1 MEGCKHGYKQFFPAV
16 SSRGKVEESRNSGS
30 GHSAAMGTKQW
41 QYILPLWALIPAP
54 VMACHGCAP
63 LTFLQEVWPMALLGL
78 SPPLLLQGQA
88 QLLLPLSLLLCHV
101 LLLLKSQEERPVR

>member
-1 MEGCKHGYKQFFPAV
+1 
-16 SSRGKVEESRNSGS
+16 
-30 GHSAAMGTKQW
+30 
-41 QYILPLWALIPAP
+41 
-54 VMACHGCAP
+54 
-63 LTFLQEVWPMALLGL
+63 MALLGL